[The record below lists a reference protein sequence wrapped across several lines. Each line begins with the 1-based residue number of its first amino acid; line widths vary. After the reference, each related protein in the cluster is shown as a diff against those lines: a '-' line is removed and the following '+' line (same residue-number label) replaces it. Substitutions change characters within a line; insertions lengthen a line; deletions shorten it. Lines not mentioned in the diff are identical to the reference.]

1 MNVLESILNFL
12 TTLARIIFPR
22 LQRPATGDCPCPNP
36 LPAPA
41 GPPLPADAGDGS
53 HTELHRSDTVVVQQG
68 ASGNIS
74 ACLNPLNIVGYC
86 LMIAGGAGCLLKH
99 LL

>member
-22 LQRPATGDCPCPNP
+22 LKRPATGDCPCPNP
-36 LPAPA
+36 LPVPA
-41 GPPLPADAGDGS
+41 GPPLPRDAGDGS
-53 HTELHRSDTVVVQQG
+53 DAELHRGDTVALQPG
-68 ASGNIS
+68 AYGGLS
-74 ACLNPLNIVGYC
+74 ACINPLNAMGYC
-86 LMIAGGAGCLLKH
+86 LMVAGGAGCLLKH